1 MGFVLLNSRIVLAAE
16 KFALRQQLA
25 DPRQSAKRPK
35 LRPPDGLFWVV
46 LFGLSK
52 GWHREVIELFWRW
65 KSRLTC
71 PISDA
76 SHHVSVCSCSERAGR
91 RRGVA
96 PESGA
101 LDMDERLGVQVPY
114 GVCRRQ
120 P

>member
-1 MGFVLLNSRIVLAAE
+1 MQLGSTCRAIRKGQTMGILRIILAILRALLNSRIVLAAE

-71 PISDA
+71 P
-76 SHHVSVCSCSERAGR
+76 HE
-91 RRGVA
+91 
-96 PESGA
+96 
-101 LDMDERLGVQVPY
+101 
-114 GVCRRQ
+114 
-120 P
+120 